1 MERGREGWRRGRGS
15 FTFRFCFYLERAV
28 SRLLYIQQ
36 LFLCTSGFKNFRPH
50 VVFMFGVRAYSCAAS
65 AMEAKSIQAIMTT
78 DPSTGKQPERR
89 RLVGVMIMFGI
100 RAYSYV
106 CCSRGDEGQVECGPP
121 NRHATAEPAL
131 GKESRRGQSWASG
144 NPWRRLFFLFKKSVH
159 HRRTDGPV
167 L

>member
-1 MERGREGWRRGRGS
+1 
-15 FTFRFCFYLERAV
+15 
-28 SRLLYIQQ
+28 
-36 LFLCTSGFKNFRPH
+36 
-50 VVFMFGVRAYSCAAS
+50 MFGVRAYSCAAS

-89 RLVGVMIMFGI
+89 QLVGVMIMFGI

-144 NPWRRLFFLFKKSVH
+144 NTWRRLFFYLKS
-159 HRRTDGPV
+159 RSTTDGRTDRCSKIVPGAGRAMHARCMHGWCPPSGPSSTTGSRV
-167 L
+167 PWEDLS